1 MAELATLARPY
12 SSAVFELAKSTD
24 SFDEWSE
31 HLKFLTNVV
40 SDPGL
45 AEVVANP
52 RVDRNTLKRILLD
65 LSEGHS
71 SDLGKNLIKL
81 LIDNNRLSAIPQIA
95 VQYEQLK
102 ARHQGYVKVEIIS
115 TYAVKPPQQQE
126 IEAILRKRLG
136 RAVNVNITIDRSLM
150 GGWLIKVGD
159 QVIDLSVKGRLR
171 QLASACEIVCRSV

>member
-31 HLKFLTNVV
+31 NLKFLVQVT
-40 SDPGL
+40 SD
-45 AEVVANP
+45 AVMAKVVANP
-52 RVDRNTLKRILLD
+52 RVDRNLLKRILLD
-65 LSEGHS
+65 VSEGHFS
-71 SDLGKNLIKL
+71 EIGKNFIKL
-81 LIDNNRLSAIPQIA
+81 LIDNHRLSTIPQIA
-95 VQYEQLK
+95 IQYEQLK
-102 ARHQGYVKVEIIS
+102 AQYQGYVKVEIIS

-126 IEAILRKRLG
+126 IEAILRRRLG
-136 RAVNVNITIDRSLM
+136 RAVNITTTIDRSLM

-159 QVIDLSVKGRLR
+159 QAIDLSVKGRLR